1 MLVDKRFKK
10 EAHFDEDGE
19 TFIIENG
26 KSRIDSRYS
35 DLI

>member
-1 MLVDKRFKK
+1 MDKRFKK

-26 KSRIDSRYS
+26 KTVSRIDSRYS